1 MTGLAR
7 YEHIRRL
14 GGAMGTVHLAQDRV
28 LGRLVALKRLRPELD
43 DLEFKRR
50 FAREAMILAQ
60 LQHPHVISVFDY
72 FEEDG
77 DPILVMEYIDGDT
90 LRTIIT
96 EKRPIA
102 LVQKLAIIEDLAAG
116 LACVHEAGIIHRDIK
131 PGNVMVTRTG
141 VVKLLDFGVAKP
153 PGTALTSHG
162 AVIGTPNYMS
172 PEQVRGDVL
181 DPRSDLFSLSA
192 LLYELVTLVPPFSGD
207 FLQVARAILEK
218 HPPSLRSLEPALPDG
233 LDALVRQG
241 LAKDPT
247 HRPRSADEFRAALQA
262 VRLGTLEAPTVHD
275 DVPAA
280 PRLDPPDVP
289 AVHDASAPGGIFAS
303 GAEETSD
310 RRRLYAFAAAG
321 AVLILV
327 MVVLGFWSRPAATA
341 PIVRPAPSGSGLGPG
356 PTAGAPVASK
366 GKGEPPARRPRTTQ
380 TKQTAELE
388 PRAAGQPSA
397 PDTNPAI
404 PTTGGTGPE
413 TPVNP
418 PESPAAPGA
427 VPTPSGSATG
437 GSARIDVN
445 TSDDRPAVE
454 QLLADFARAHN
465 ERNVPALKQLY
476 PSLPQAEAIAL
487 TRAFVDYEAYRV
499 SLSDVLVSLAGDH
512 GRVRCRMTRAITPSK
527 GDARIVNAVLDAAV
541 QRVDGA
547 WVFTRLT
554 LQ

>member
-14 GGAMGTVHLAQDRV
+14 GSGAMGTVHLARDRV

-50 FAREAMILAQ
+50 FAREALILAQ

-96 EKRPIA
+96 ERRPFA

-153 PGTALTSHG
+153 PGTALTNHG
-162 AVIGTPNYMS
+162 AVVGTPNYMS

-192 LLYELVTLVPPFSGD
+192 LLYEFGTLTPPFSGD

-218 HPPSLRSLEPALPDG
+218 HPPSLRSLEAALPDG
-233 LDALVRQG
+233 LDVLVRQA

-247 HRPRSADEFRAALQA
+247 HRPRSAEEFRAALQA
-262 VRLGTLEAPTVHD
+262 VRLGTLEAPTVRD
-275 DVPAA
+275 AVPAA
-280 PRLDPPDVP
+280 PPLDVRDVPDVD
-289 AVHDASAPGGIFAS
+289 DASAAGGIFAS
-303 GAEETSD
+303 KVEETPD
-310 RRRLYAFAAAG
+310 HRRLYAFAAAG
-321 AVLILV
+321 ALVILV
-327 MVVLGFWSRPAATA
+327 MAVLVFGSRPATPT
-341 PIVRPAPSGSGLGPG
+341 PITNPVPPGTSLNPVPAVGTPG
-356 PTAGAPVASK
+356 AGNRRGKTPGKRTAG
-366 GKGEPPARRPRTTQ
+366 TQ
-380 TKQTAELE
+380 VNTKELE
-388 PRAAGQPSA
+388 HRAASPSSA
-397 PDTNPAI
+397 PNPTV
-404 PTTGGTGPE
+404 PGTGGTGPE
-413 TPVNP
+413 TSVNP
-418 PESPAAPGA
+418 PEVPAL
-427 VPTPSGSATG
+427 PTPSGPATG
-437 GSARIDVN
+437 ASARIEVN

-454 QLLADFARAHN
+454 RLLADFARAHN
-465 ERNVPALKQLY
+465 DRDVPALKQLY
-476 PSLPQAEAIAL
+476 PSLPQAEAVAL

-541 QRVDGA
+541 QRVDGV